1 MSGEYTHFFLRDRKM
16 PYKSIWTINV
26 GCLNDSYNGDAATR
40 GFGCHDQWLAMAFA
54 QLTYRESLPD
64 LESSLHARTAL
75 LYPGNVILP
84 VRPHQV

>member
-1 MSGEYTHFFLRDRKM
+1 
-16 PYKSIWTINV
+16 
-26 GCLNDSYNGDAATR
+26 
-40 GFGCHDQWLAMAFA
+40 MAFA